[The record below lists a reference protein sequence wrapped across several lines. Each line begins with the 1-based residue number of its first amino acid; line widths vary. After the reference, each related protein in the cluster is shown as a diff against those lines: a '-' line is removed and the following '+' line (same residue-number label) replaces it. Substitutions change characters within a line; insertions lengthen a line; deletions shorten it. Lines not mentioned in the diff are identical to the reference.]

1 MYFYRAFAP
10 GMSFLRAMAAALW
23 DSYSTKA
30 KPRFFILS
38 TALGYTITSTTPS
51 VTCIYNCNTKATRYY
66 FITKCLIMVSVMYK
80 KSLANFL
87 FTRWCHKMSFILF

>member
-1 MYFYRAFAP
+1 MSNGNSDAWHIKKHKEIFLNMYFYRAFAP

-51 VTCIYNCNTKATRYY
+51 VTCI
-66 FITKCLIMVSVMYK
+66 
-80 KSLANFL
+80 
-87 FTRWCHKMSFILF
+87 